1 MTVCDSGRV
10 RAMTGNETGMLLNIL
25 FFAAM
30 FCLTTTLW
38 RKEKARAEHL
48 DRALRQMAGSWMHDS
63 KNLEAH
69 LDRCKKRMTA
79 LEEERDQ
86 LEKRCQKLEQDL
98 KLQWVWDS
106 KHGYWIPSNASA
118 TTLMQK
124 VPFPIMGIAK
134 DDKKD

>member
-1 MTVCDSGRV
+1 
-10 RAMTGNETGMLLNIL
+10 MTGNETGMLLNIL

-48 DRALRQMAGSWMHDS
+48 DRALRQMADSWMQDS
-63 KNLEAH
+63 KTMESRLDRYKKH
-69 LDRCKKRMTA
+69 LDAVK
-79 LEEERDQ
+79 EERDQ
-86 LEKRCQKLEQDL
+86 LAARCKKMEQDL
-98 KLQWVWDS
+98 KMQWVWDS

-118 TTLMQK
+118 ATLMQK

>member
-1 MTVCDSGRV
+1 M
-10 RAMTGNETGMLLNIL
+10 AWNETWMLIYTLLLVIG
-25 FFAAM
+25 FSF
-30 FCLTTTLW
+30 TTTLW

-48 DRALRQMAGSWMHDS
+48 DRALQQMADSWMQDS
-63 KNLEAH
+63 KNLEAD

-79 LEEERDQ
+79 LKEERDQ

>member
-1 MTVCDSGRV
+1 
-10 RAMTGNETGMLLNIL
+10 MTGNEIGMLLNSL

-48 DRALRQMAGSWMHDS
+48 DRVLRQMADSWMQDS
-63 KNLEAH
+63 KTMESRLDRYKKH
-69 LDRCKKRMTA
+69 LDAVK
-79 LEEERDQ
+79 EERDQ
-86 LEKRCQKLEQDL
+86 LTTRCKKMEQDL
-98 KLQWVWDS
+98 KMQWVWDS
-106 KHGYWIPSNASA
+106 KHGYWIPRNASA

>member
-1 MTVCDSGRV
+1 
-10 RAMTGNETGMLLNIL
+10 MTGNETGMLLNIL

-48 DRALRQMAGSWMHDS
+48 DRALRQMADSWMQNS
-63 KNLEAH
+63 KTMESRLDRYKKH
-69 LDRCKKRMTA
+69 LDTVK
-79 LEEERDQ
+79 EERDQ
-86 LEKRCQKLEQDL
+86 LTTRCKKMEQDL
-98 KLQWVWDS
+98 KMQWVWDS

-118 TTLMQK
+118 ATLMQK

>member
-1 MTVCDSGRV
+1 
-10 RAMTGNETGMLLNIL
+10 MTGNETGMLLNIL
-25 FFAAM
+25 FFAAA

-48 DRALRQMAGSWMHDS
+48 DRALRQMADSWMQDS
-63 KNLEAH
+63 KTMESRLDRYKKH
-69 LDRCKKRMTA
+69 LDAVK
-79 LEEERDQ
+79 EERDQ
-86 LEKRCQKLEQDL
+86 LTTRCKKMEQDL
-98 KLQWVWDS
+98 KMQWVWDS

-118 TTLMQK
+118 ATLMQK

>member
-1 MTVCDSGRV
+1 
-10 RAMTGNETGMLLNIL
+10 MTGNETGMLLNIL

-48 DRALRQMAGSWMHDS
+48 DRALRQMADSWMQDS
-63 KNLEAH
+63 KTMESRLDRYKKH
-69 LDRCKKRMTA
+69 LDAVK
-79 LEEERDQ
+79 EERDQ
-86 LEKRCQKLEQDL
+86 LTTRCKKMEQDL
-98 KLQWVWDS
+98 KMQWVWDS

-118 TTLMQK
+118 ATLMQK

>member
-1 MTVCDSGRV
+1 
-10 RAMTGNETGMLLNIL
+10 MTGNETGMLFNIL

-48 DRALRQMAGSWMHDS
+48 DRALQQMADSWMQDS

-69 LDRCKKRMTA
+69 LDRCKKRMTT
-79 LEEERDQ
+79 LKEERDQ
-86 LEKRCQKLEQDL
+86 LEKRCKKLEHDL

>member
-1 MTVCDSGRV
+1 
-10 RAMTGNETGMLLNIL
+10 MTGNEIGMLLNSL

-48 DRALRQMAGSWMHDS
+48 DRVLRQMADSWMQDS
-63 KNLEAH
+63 KTMESRLDRYKKH
-69 LDRCKKRMTA
+69 LDAVK
-79 LEEERDQ
+79 EERDQ
-86 LEKRCQKLEQDL
+86 LTTRCKKMEQDL
-98 KLQWVWDS
+98 KMQWVSDS
-106 KHGYWIPSNASA
+106 KHGYWIPRNASA

>member
-1 MTVCDSGRV
+1 
-10 RAMTGNETGMLLNIL
+10 MTGNETGMLLNIL

-48 DRALRQMAGSWMHDS
+48 DRALRQMADSWMQDS
-63 KNLEAH
+63 KTMESRLDRYKKH
-69 LDRCKKRMTA
+69 LDAVK
-79 LEEERDQ
+79 EERDQ
-86 LEKRCQKLEQDL
+86 LTARCKKMEQDL
-98 KLQWVWDS
+98 KMQWVWDS

-118 TTLMQK
+118 ATLMQK
-124 VPFPIMGIAK
+124 VPFPIMGITK

>member
-1 MTVCDSGRV
+1 
-10 RAMTGNETGMLLNIL
+10 MTGNETGMLLNIL

-48 DRALRQMAGSWMHDS
+48 DRALQQMADSWMQDS
-63 KNLEAH
+63 KTMESH
-69 LDRCKKRMTA
+69 LDRCKKRLDAMK
-79 LEEERDQ
+79 EERDQ
-86 LEKRCQKLEQDL
+86 LTARCKKMEQDL
-98 KLQWVWDS
+98 KMQWVWDS

-118 TTLMQK
+118 ATLMQK

>member
-1 MTVCDSGRV
+1 
-10 RAMTGNETGMLLNIL
+10 MTGNETGMLLNIL

-48 DRALRQMAGSWMHDS
+48 DRALRQMADSWMQDS
-63 KNLEAH
+63 KTMESR
-69 LDRCKKRMTA
+69 LDRYKKRLDA
-79 LEEERDQ
+79 VKEERDQ
-86 LEKRCQKLEQDL
+86 LAARCKKMEQDL
-98 KLQWVWDS
+98 KMQWVWDS

-118 TTLMQK
+118 ATLMQK

>member
-1 MTVCDSGRV
+1 
-10 RAMTGNETGMLLNIL
+10 MTGNETGMLLNIL

-48 DRALRQMAGSWMHDS
+48 DRALRQMADSWMQDS
-63 KNLEAH
+63 KTMESRLDRYKKH
-69 LDRCKKRMTA
+69 LDAVK
-79 LEEERDQ
+79 EERDQ
-86 LEKRCQKLEQDL
+86 LTTRCKKMEQDL
-98 KLQWVWDS
+98 KMQWVWDS

-118 TTLMQK
+118 ATLMQK

-134 DDKKD
+134 DNKKD

>member
-1 MTVCDSGRV
+1 
-10 RAMTGNETGMLLNIL
+10 MTGNEAGMLFNIL
-25 FFAAM
+25 FFTAM

-48 DRALRQMAGSWMHDS
+48 DRALRQIAGSWMNDS

-69 LDRCKKRMTA
+69 LDCCKKRMTA
-79 LEEERDQ
+79 LKEERDQ

>member
-1 MTVCDSGRV
+1 
-10 RAMTGNETGMLLNIL
+10 MTGNETGMLFNIL

-48 DRALRQMAGSWMHDS
+48 DRALRQMAGSWMNDS

-79 LEEERDQ
+79 LKEERDQ

-98 KLQWVWDS
+98 KMQWVWDS

-118 TTLMQK
+118 ATLMQK

>member
-1 MTVCDSGRV
+1 
-10 RAMTGNETGMLLNIL
+10 MTGNETGMLFNIL

-48 DRALRQMAGSWMHDS
+48 DRALRQMADSWMQDS
-63 KNLEAH
+63 KTMESRLDRYKKH
-69 LDRCKKRMTA
+69 LDAVK
-79 LEEERDQ
+79 EERDQ
-86 LEKRCQKLEQDL
+86 LTTRCKKMEQDL
-98 KLQWVWDS
+98 KMQWVWDS

-118 TTLMQK
+118 ATLMQK
-124 VPFPIMGIAK
+124 VPVPIMGIAK

>member
-1 MTVCDSGRV
+1 
-10 RAMTGNETGMLLNIL
+10 MTGNETGMLLNIL

-48 DRALRQMAGSWMHDS
+48 DRALQQMADSWMQDS
-63 KNLEAH
+63 KTMEAR

-79 LEEERDQ
+79 LKEEWDQ
-86 LEKRCQKLEQDL
+86 LAARCKKMEQDL
-98 KLQWVWDS
+98 KMQWVWDS
-106 KHGYWIPSNASA
+106 KHGYCIPSNASA
-118 TTLMQK
+118 TMLMQK

>member
-1 MTVCDSGRV
+1 
-10 RAMTGNETGMLLNIL
+10 MTGNETGMLLNIL

-48 DRALRQMAGSWMHDS
+48 DRALRQMADSWMQDS
-63 KNLEAH
+63 KTMESRLDRYKKH
-69 LDRCKKRMTA
+69 LDAVK
-79 LEEERDQ
+79 EERDQ
-86 LEKRCQKLEQDL
+86 LTTQCKKMEQDL
-98 KLQWVWDS
+98 KMQWVWDS

-118 TTLMQK
+118 ATLMQK

>member
-1 MTVCDSGRV
+1 
-10 RAMTGNETGMLLNIL
+10 MLLNIL

-48 DRALRQMAGSWMHDS
+48 DRALRQMADSWMQDS
-63 KNLEAH
+63 KTMESRLDRYKKH
-69 LDRCKKRMTA
+69 LDAVK
-79 LEEERDQ
+79 EERDQ
-86 LEKRCQKLEQDL
+86 LTTRCKKMEQDL
-98 KLQWVWDS
+98 KMQWVWDS

>member
-1 MTVCDSGRV
+1 
-10 RAMTGNETGMLLNIL
+10 MTGNETGMLLNIL

-48 DRALRQMAGSWMHDS
+48 DRALRQMADSWMQ
-63 KNLEAH
+63 N
-69 LDRCKKRMTA
+69 RYKKRLDA
-79 LEEERDQ
+79 VKEERDQ
-86 LEKRCQKLEQDL
+86 LAVRCKKLEQDL
-98 KLQWVWDS
+98 KMQWVWDS

>member
-1 MTVCDSGRV
+1 
-10 RAMTGNETGMLLNIL
+10 MTGNETGMLLNSL

-48 DRALRQMAGSWMHDS
+48 DRVLRQMADSWMQDS
-63 KNLEAH
+63 KTMESRLDRYKKH
-69 LDRCKKRMTA
+69 LDAVK
-79 LEEERDQ
+79 EERDQ
-86 LEKRCQKLEQDL
+86 LTTRCKKMEQEL
-98 KLQWVWDS
+98 KMQWVWDS
-106 KHGYWIPSNASA
+106 KHGYWIPRNASA
-118 TTLMQK
+118 TTLVQK

>member
-1 MTVCDSGRV
+1 
-10 RAMTGNETGMLLNIL
+10 MTGNETGMLFNIL

-48 DRALRQMAGSWMHDS
+48 DRALRQMAGSWMNDS

-79 LEEERDQ
+79 LKEERDQ

-118 TTLMQK
+118 ATLMQK

>member
-1 MTVCDSGRV
+1 M
-10 RAMTGNETGMLLNIL
+10 AWNETWMLIYTLLLVIG
-25 FFAAM
+25 FSF
-30 FCLTTTLW
+30 TTTLW

-48 DRALRQMAGSWMHDS
+48 DRALQQMADSWMQDS
-63 KNLEAH
+63 KNLEAD

-79 LEEERDQ
+79 LKEERDQ
-86 LEKRCQKLEQDL
+86 LEKRCRKLEQDL

>member
-1 MTVCDSGRV
+1 M
-10 RAMTGNETGMLLNIL
+10 AWNETWMLIYTLLLVIG
-25 FFAAM
+25 FSF
-30 FCLTTTLW
+30 TTTLW

-48 DRALRQMAGSWMHDS
+48 DRALRQIAGSWMNDS

-79 LEEERDQ
+79 LKEERDQ

-106 KHGYWIPSNASA
+106 KHGYWIPRNASA
-118 TTLMQK
+118 ATLMQK

>member
-1 MTVCDSGRV
+1 
-10 RAMTGNETGMLLNIL
+10 MTGNETGMLLNSL

-48 DRALRQMAGSWMHDS
+48 DRVLRQMADSWMQDS
-63 KNLEAH
+63 KTMESRLDRYKKH
-69 LDRCKKRMTA
+69 LDAVK
-79 LEEERDQ
+79 EERDQ
-86 LEKRCQKLEQDL
+86 LTTRCKKMEQDL
-98 KLQWVWDS
+98 KMQWVWDS

-118 TTLMQK
+118 ATLMQK

>member
-1 MTVCDSGRV
+1 M
-10 RAMTGNETGMLLNIL
+10 AWNETWMLIYTLLLVIG
-25 FFAAM
+25 FSF
-30 FCLTTTLW
+30 TTTLW

-48 DRALRQMAGSWMHDS
+48 DRALRQMADSWTQDS
-63 KNLEAH
+63 KKLEAH
-69 LDRCKKRMTA
+69 LDRCQKRLAA
-79 LEEERDQ
+79 LKEERDQ
-86 LEKRCQKLEQDL
+86 LEKRCKKLEHDL

-106 KHGYWIPSNASA
+106 KHGYWIPRNASA

>member
-1 MTVCDSGRV
+1 
-10 RAMTGNETGMLLNIL
+10 MTGNETGMLLNIL

-48 DRALRQMAGSWMHDS
+48 DRALRQMADSWMQDS
-63 KNLEAH
+63 KTMESRLDRYKKH
-69 LDRCKKRMTA
+69 LDAVK
-79 LEEERDQ
+79 EERDQ
-86 LEKRCQKLEQDL
+86 LTARCKKMEQDL
-98 KLQWVWDS
+98 KMQWVWDS

-118 TTLMQK
+118 ATLMQK

-134 DDKKD
+134 DNKKD

>member
-1 MTVCDSGRV
+1 M
-10 RAMTGNETGMLLNIL
+10 AWNETWMLIYTLLLVIG
-25 FFAAM
+25 FSF
-30 FCLTTTLW
+30 TTTLW

-48 DRALRQMAGSWMHDS
+48 DRALQQMADSWMQDS

-79 LEEERDQ
+79 LKEERDQ
-86 LEKRCQKLEQDL
+86 LEKQCQKLEQDLKQLEQDL

-106 KHGYWIPSNASA
+106 KHGYWIPRNASA

-124 VPFPIMGIAK
+124 VPFPVMGIVK

>member
-1 MTVCDSGRV
+1 M
-10 RAMTGNETGMLLNIL
+10 AWNETWMLIYTLLLVIG
-25 FFAAM
+25 FSF
-30 FCLTTTLW
+30 TTTLW

-48 DRALRQMAGSWMHDS
+48 DRALQQMADSWMNDS

-69 LDRCKKRMTA
+69 LDRCRKRLAA
-79 LEEERDQ
+79 LKEERDQ
-86 LEKRCQKLEQDL
+86 LDKRCRKLEQDL

-106 KHGYWIPSNASA
+106 KHGYWIPRNASA

>member
-1 MTVCDSGRV
+1 M
-10 RAMTGNETGMLLNIL
+10 AWNETWMLIYTLLLVIG
-25 FFAAM
+25 FSF
-30 FCLTTTLW
+30 TTTLW

-48 DRALRQMAGSWMHDS
+48 DRALQQMADSWMNDS

-79 LEEERDQ
+79 LKEERDQ
-86 LEKRCQKLEQDL
+86 LAVRCKKLEQDL
-98 KLQWVWDS
+98 KMQWVWDS

-134 DDKKD
+134 DDKND

>member
-1 MTVCDSGRV
+1 
-10 RAMTGNETGMLLNIL
+10 MTGNETGMLLNIL

-38 RKEKARAEHL
+38 RKEKARTEHL
-48 DRALRQMAGSWMHDS
+48 DRALRQMADSWMQDS
-63 KNLEAH
+63 KTMESRLDRYKKH
-69 LDRCKKRMTA
+69 LDAVK
-79 LEEERDQ
+79 EERDQ
-86 LEKRCQKLEQDL
+86 LAARCKKMEQDL
-98 KLQWVWDS
+98 KMQWVWDS

-118 TTLMQK
+118 ATLMQK

>member
-1 MTVCDSGRV
+1 
-10 RAMTGNETGMLLNIL
+10 MTGNETGMLLNSL

-48 DRALRQMAGSWMHDS
+48 DRVLRQMADSWMQDS
-63 KNLEAH
+63 KTMESRLDRYKKH
-69 LDRCKKRMTA
+69 LDAVK
-79 LEEERDQ
+79 EERDQ
-86 LEKRCQKLEQDL
+86 LTTRCKKMEQDL
-98 KLQWVWDS
+98 KMQWVWDS
-106 KHGYWIPSNASA
+106 KHGYWIPRNASA
-118 TTLMQK
+118 ATLMQK

>member
-1 MTVCDSGRV
+1 
-10 RAMTGNETGMLLNIL
+10 MTGNETGMLFNIL

-38 RKEKARAEHL
+38 RKEKAKAEHL
-48 DRALRQMAGSWMHDS
+48 DRALQQMANSWMNDS
-63 KNLEAH
+63 KTMEVR
-69 LDRCKKRMTA
+69 LDRCKERIIA
-79 LEEERDQ
+79 LKEERDQ
-86 LEKRCQKLEQDL
+86 LDKRCRKLEQDL

>member
-1 MTVCDSGRV
+1 
-10 RAMTGNETGMLLNIL
+10 MTGNETGMLFNIL

-48 DRALRQMAGSWMHDS
+48 DRALRQMADSWMQDS
-63 KNLEAH
+63 KTMKSR
-69 LDRCKKRMTA
+69 LDRYKKRLDA
-79 LEEERDQ
+79 VKEERDQ
-86 LEKRCQKLEQDL
+86 LAVRCKKLEQDL
-98 KLQWVWDS
+98 KMQWVWDS

>member
-1 MTVCDSGRV
+1 
-10 RAMTGNETGMLLNIL
+10 MTGNETGMLLNIL

-38 RKEKARAEHL
+38 RKEKAGAEHL
-48 DRALRQMAGSWMHDS
+48 DRALRQMADSWMQDS
-63 KNLEAH
+63 KTMESRLDRYKKH
-69 LDRCKKRMTA
+69 LDAVK
-79 LEEERDQ
+79 EERDQ
-86 LEKRCQKLEQDL
+86 LTARCKKMEQDL
-98 KLQWVWDS
+98 KMQWVWDS

-118 TTLMQK
+118 ATLMQK

>member
-1 MTVCDSGRV
+1 
-10 RAMTGNETGMLLNIL
+10 MTGNETGMLLNSL

-48 DRALRQMAGSWMHDS
+48 DRVLRQMADSWMQDS
-63 KNLEAH
+63 KTMESRLDRYKKH
-69 LDRCKKRMTA
+69 LDAVK
-79 LEEERDQ
+79 EERDQ
-86 LEKRCQKLEQDL
+86 LTTRCKKMEQDL
-98 KLQWVWDS
+98 KMQWVWDS
-106 KHGYWIPSNASA
+106 KHGYWIPRNASA